1 MYPLVFSENK
11 PSAWLEAS
19 RTQWLCVFSCWV
31 KLRFR
36 GELLFLVGAMYDP
49 AIHLTDKQFKE
60 KCGEEVE
67 VQKITE
73 KAELYIVA
81 RY

>member
-19 RTQWLCVFSCWV
+19 RIQWLCVFSCWV

-36 GELLFLVGAMYDP
+36 GKVNSTLIALP
-49 AIHLTDKQFKE
+49 ADT
-60 KCGEEVE
+60 
-67 VQKITE
+67 T
-73 KAELYIVA
+73 
-81 RY
+81 